1 LPGQGD
7 SNSVLHLPIQPQGD
21 FLMKSLNGL
30 CPALLLVFSFAL
42 AGCSPQTAE
51 APQKEESGMAAGS
64 SLETKIRRFAPTE
77 ITADVSRLSAG
88 DRQALDKIIEA
99 AKYLDPLFR
108 RQVWSGNDAL
118 LKKLEADASPEGKA
132 KLHYFRINVGP
143 WSRLDKDEPFIA
155 GVPEKPHG
163 ANYYPE
169 DMTKAEFEA
178 WVKTLPEAD
187 QKRATGFFHVIRRD
201 ENKKLKLVPY
211 SQEYREFLEPA
222 AKLLREAAALTTNAT
237 LKNFLTKRA
246 DAFRSDDYYSSDVAW
261 MELDAPID
269 LTIGPYETYE
279 DELFSYKAAFEAY
292 VTLRDEAESEKL
304 KKFSGWLQELENNLP
319 FDPKYR
325 NPKLGAASPI
335 RVVDTLFNSGDGNNG
350 VQTAAFNLPND
361 ERVVKEKG
369 SKRVMLKN
377 VQEAKFK
384 QTLIPIS
391 KVVLDSAQQ
400 AEVDFDSFFTH
411 ILAHELMHGLGP
423 HNIKVSGKDTTVRQQ
438 LKDKYSALEEAKA
451 DITGLWALQYLID
464 KGMVDKKF
472 ERTMYTT
479 FLASVFRS
487 VRFGITE
494 AHGKGVAL
502 QFNYLTDEGAFKIN
516 EANGTFSVD
525 TAKIKDAVRK
535 LTGEILTI
543 QAEGSYDK
551 AKAMLDKYAVIR
563 PAMQQA
569 LDKLKGVPV
578 DIEPKFPLA
587 QNLTT
592 AAK

>member
-1 LPGQGD
+1 
-7 SNSVLHLPIQPQGD
+7 
-21 FLMKSLNGL
+21 MKSLRHF
-30 CPALLLVFSFAL
+30 CPVVLLSVLAL
-42 AGCSPQTAE
+42 AGCGPQGTE
-51 APQKEESGMAAGS
+51 AQKKEETKMSAES
-64 SLETKIRRFAPTE
+64 SLQAKINRFAPTE
-77 ITADVSRLSAG
+77 ITADVSHLSAG
-88 DRQALDKIIEA
+88 DRKALDKIIEA
-99 AKYLDPLFR
+99 ARLLDPLFR

-118 LKKLEADASPEGKA
+118 LKKLEADTSPEGRS
-132 KLHYFRINVGP
+132 KLHYFMINVGP
-143 WSRLDKDEPFIA
+143 WSRLDKNEPFIA
-155 GVPEKPHG
+155 GVPPKPHG

-169 DMTKAEFEA
+169 DMTKEEFET
-178 WVKTLPEAD
+178 WVKTLPEAE
-187 QKRATGFFHVIRRD
+187 QKRATGFFWLIRRD

-222 AKLLREAAALTTNAT
+222 AKLLREAADLTTNAT

-246 DAFRSDDYYSSDVAW
+246 DAFKSDDYYASDVAW

-269 LTIGPYETYE
+269 VTIGPYETYE
-279 DELFSYKAAFEAY
+279 DELFSYKAAYEAY

-335 RVVDTLFNSGDGNNG
+335 RVVDVVFNGGEGNRG

-391 KVVLDSAQQ
+391 KVVLEPSQLAD
-400 AEVDFDSFFTH
+400 VDFDSFFTH

-423 HNIKVSGKDTTVRQQ
+423 HNINVGGKDTTVRQQ
-438 LKDKYSALEEAKA
+438 LKNLYSALEEAKA
-451 DITGLWALQYLID
+451 DITGLWALQYLMD
-464 KGMVDKKF
+464 KGLVDKKM

-479 FLASVFRS
+479 FLASMFRS

-494 AHGKGVAL
+494 AHGRGVAL

-543 QAEGSYDK
+543 EAEGSYDK
-551 AKAMLDKYAVIR
+551 AKALLDKYAVIR
-563 PAMQQA
+563 PVMQKA
-569 LDKLKGVPV
+569 LDRLKDVPV

-587 QNLTT
+587 QISATT
-592 AAK
+592 TR